1 MTYQTFNISLPK
13 DLVAV
18 MDAVARS
25 EYRNRSDL
33 IREAVR
39 VYVTDMMEWKAIYA
53 FGKKRAKA
61 LNIQSEKD
69 VYKIVDDYR
78 KGK

>member
-13 DLVAV
+13 DLVTA
-18 MDAVARS
+18 MDSQARQ

-39 VYVTDMMEWKAIYA
+39 VYLADMVAWNSLFVYGNKQ
-53 FGKKRAKA
+53 AKTK
-61 LNIQSEKD
+61 NIRSEKD
-69 VYKIVDDYR
+69 VERLVAEYR

>member
-1 MTYQTFNISLPK
+1 MSYQTFNISLPK
-13 DLVAV
+13 DLVSAIDV
-18 MDAVARS
+18 TAKK

-39 VYVTDMMEWKAIYA
+39 AYLTDRKVWDELFAYGESQA
-53 FGKKRAKA
+53 KKSK
-61 LNIQSEKD
+61 ITSEAS
-69 VYKIVDDYR
+69 VNARVAAYR

>member
-1 MTYQTFNISLPK
+1 MPYQTFNISLPK
-13 DLVAV
+13 DLVTA
-18 MDAVARS
+18 MDAVAED

-39 VYVTDMMEWKAIYA
+39 AYLADMTAWKSLFAY
-53 FGKKRAKA
+53 GKSRAKA
-61 LNIQSEKD
+61 KNIRSEKD
-69 VYKIVDDYR
+69 IIRIVSDYR

>member
-13 DLVAV
+13 DLVSA
-18 MDAVARS
+18 MDAQARQ

-39 VYVTDMMEWKAIYA
+39 VYLNDMSAWSSLFAY
-53 FGKKRAKA
+53 GKKQAKA
-61 LNIQSEKD
+61 KDIRSEID
-69 VYKIVDDYR
+69 VADLVTAHR

>member
-1 MTYQTFNISLPK
+1 MTSQTFNISLPK
-13 DLVAV
+13 DLVDA
-18 MDAVARS
+18 MDEQARA

-39 VYVTDMMEWKAIYA
+39 VYLADMAAWNSLFAYG
-53 FGKKRAKA
+53 GKQAKV
-61 LNIQSEKD
+61 NKITSEKD
-69 VYKIVDDYR
+69 VVKIVSGYR

>member
-1 MTYQTFNISLPK
+1 MSYQTFNISLPK
-13 DLVAV
+13 DLVSA
-18 MDAVARS
+18 MDSAAKK

-39 VYVTDMMEWKAIYA
+39 VYLADHKAWDELFVYGA
-53 FGKKRAKA
+53 KQAKKLGIA
-61 LNIQSEKD
+61 SEKS
-69 VYKIVDDYR
+69 VNARVAAYR

>member
-13 DLVAV
+13 DLVTA
-18 MDAVARS
+18 MDSAAKR

-39 VYVTDMMEWKAIYA
+39 AYLADMIAWNSLFVY
-53 FGKKRAKA
+53 GNKRAK
-61 LNIQSEKD
+61 IKDIRSEKD
-69 VYKIVDDYR
+69 VEKLVAEYR

>member
-13 DLVAV
+13 DLVVA
-18 MDAVARS
+18 MDELAQQ
-25 EYRNRSDL
+25 EYQNRSDL

-39 VYVTDMMEWKAIYA
+39 RYVADMTAWKSLFAY
-53 FGKKRAKA
+53 GKKQAK
-61 LNIQSEKD
+61 
-69 VYKIVDDYR
+69 VMKIVSENDVARLVSDYR